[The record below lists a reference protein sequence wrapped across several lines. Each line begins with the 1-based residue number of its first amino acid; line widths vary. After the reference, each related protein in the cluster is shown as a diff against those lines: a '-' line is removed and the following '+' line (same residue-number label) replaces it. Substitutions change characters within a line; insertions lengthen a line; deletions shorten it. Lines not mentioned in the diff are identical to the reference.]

1 MNLLHSME
9 YSVVTNQPRASR
21 SHGAEREDGQYMPQ
35 QQQMPKE
42 AESTKLDAL
51 EEMLFL
57 DQKREPH
64 ILQKQVLWLKDLDR
78 YLHVRLNVWEK
89 STNSQSKYKS

>member
-1 MNLLHSME
+1 ME

-64 ILQKQVLWLKDLDR
+64 ILQKQVL
-78 YLHVRLNVWEK
+78 
-89 STNSQSKYKS
+89 